1 MRNICRLCNVSSSVF
16 VIGLIFE
23 PGIWKSESEKVQLPL
38 WMIELWA
45 LLLTIFDTLRDFVPF
60 AQCEKREKH
69 PWKSDTK
76 SITHP
81 LVFFTFFK
89 LNKWYKIAQSISID
103 LELSDIKGLVEKGII
118 NWVTHQFSKV
128 LKMCKTYS
136 ERLLKVDP

>member
-1 MRNICRLCNVSSSVF
+1 MYPVPFLS
-16 VIGLIFE
+16 LISYLSR
-23 PGIWKSESEKVQLPL
+23 GYEKWECSTSTLND
-38 WMIELWA
+38 WTFLWA
-45 LLLTIFDTLRDFVPF
+45 LLLTIFDALRDFVLF

-76 SITHP
+76 SITSP

-89 LNKWYKIAQSISID
+89 LNKWYKIAQSISVD

-128 LKMCKTYS
+128 LKMCGTYS

>member
-1 MRNICRLCNVSSSVF
+1 MYPVPFLSLVSYLSRGYEKVKVFNFHFEWLNFFMSSS
-16 VIGLIFE
+16 
-23 PGIWKSESEKVQLPL
+23 
-38 WMIELWA
+38 
-45 LLLTIFDTLRDFVPF
+45 LTIFDALRDFVQF

-76 SITHP
+76 SITPP

-128 LKMCKTYS
+128 LKMCGTYS